1 MRDPFRLPEPPAGP
15 NTSHVVT
22 NQAVIQSQRPLTHDT
37 DELVIALRPG
47 SAPLHARAGQF
58 ATIKFPG
65 IQRAR
70 PYSFA
75 RDPWAGTATEF
86 TFYIRRI
93 TGGEVSDW
101 LAQQNRRGAA
111 VELTG
116 PLGRFGI
123 DESTGSMLCVAGGS
137 GMSAVIALL
146 EYAAAKQVRRDCY
159 FFYGARTSSDLYG
172 TELID
177 TIAKQWHRDARFS
190 FIPVLS
196 EERSHN
202 DWDGL
207 RGFVTDVVKSQL
219 IDSNALDIDK
229 TSAFFCGPP
238 PMIAAG
244 TAMLVEAGLSAAR
257 IFSDGFED
265 ASSAAPVIDNRQCVL
280 CDECLLVK
288 PINNCIVETA
298 GVDLGID
305 GSISQLTPIYPAH
318 SSGLYYNM
326 LVIDPNVCIRCYACV
341 DACPHGAISPTHSIT
356 KSLRQ
361 KSPVTA
367 DKF

>member
-37 DELVIALRPG
+37 DELVTALRPG

-58 ATIKFPG
+58 ATIKFTG

-70 PYSFA
+70 PYYFA

-159 FFYGARTSSDLYG
+159 FFLRRTD
-172 TELID
+172 
-177 TIAKQWHRDARFS
+177 
-190 FIPVLS
+190 V
-196 EERSHN
+196 ERSV
-202 DWDGL
+202 W
-207 RGFVTDVVKSQL
+207 
-219 IDSNALDIDK
+219 
-229 TSAFFCGPP
+229 
-238 PMIAAG
+238 
-244 TAMLVEAGLSAAR
+244 
-257 IFSDGFED
+257 
-265 ASSAAPVIDNRQCVL
+265 
-280 CDECLLVK
+280 
-288 PINNCIVETA
+288 
-298 GVDLGID
+298 
-305 GSISQLTPIYPAH
+305 
-318 SSGLYYNM
+318 
-326 LVIDPNVCIRCYACV
+326 
-341 DACPHGAISPTHSIT
+341 HGANRYNCETMASRCALFVHTCAVRRAITQRLGRPTRICYWC
-356 KSLRQ
+356 RQ
-361 KSPVTA
+361 EPI
-367 DKF
+367 DRFECP